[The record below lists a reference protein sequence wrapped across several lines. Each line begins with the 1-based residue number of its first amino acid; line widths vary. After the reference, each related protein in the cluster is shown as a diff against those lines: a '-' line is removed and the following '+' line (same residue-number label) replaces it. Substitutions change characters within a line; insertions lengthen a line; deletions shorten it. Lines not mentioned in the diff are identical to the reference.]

1 MRQILGQLDSLD
13 ARQKDVD
20 APAERLARIM
30 LSLAISLI
38 LMSSFAYMDGR
49 MNLSKIGVW
58 TIFTSLAAL
67 CSIVWLILNF
77 SAGKQHG
84 SLATDE
90 WISRDN
96 EVEMRDRLQREMDE
110 AGIDRLATNWAKMEM
125 FHLES
130 KHSEEE

>member
-30 LSLAISLI
+30 LSLSISLI

-77 SAGKQHG
+77 SVGKQHG

-90 WISRDN
+90 WISREN

-110 AGIDRLATNWAKMEM
+110 AGIDSLSSNCAKMDM

-130 KHSEEE
+130 

>member
-1 MRQILGQLDSLD
+1 M
-13 ARQKDVD
+13 D
-20 APAERLARIM
+20 APAERLARLM
-30 LSLAISLI
+30 LSLSISLI

-77 SAGKQHG
+77 SAGKQHE

-110 AGIDRLATNWAKMEM
+110 AGIYRLATNWAKMEM